1 MRAPHRRDAHEVL
14 DDSISAVFS
23 RAPGPSLQ
31 SWRWRNQC
39 SAQLTSNEFR
49 CARYFVIGFL
59 CLYFEAHVYRTCVS
73 HTCGCVYICLPSWA
87 SAHPFWPFRRREG
100 LPYRYFY
107 LKLYIWRLQTSS
119 TQESKAYALETLF
132 NTPRSH
138 RTSDVLNV
146 IRHPR
151 GFLCAWS
158 LVPGLS
164 AFLSCYKSRASF
176 FRAYR
181 IN

>member
-73 HTCGCVYICLPSWA
+73 HTCGCVYVCLPSWA

-132 NTPRSH
+132 YTPRSH
-138 RTSDVLNV
+138 RTQYTHVGRVINV
-146 IRHPR
+146 IHHPW
-151 GFLCAWS
+151 LVVS
-158 LVPGLS
+158 VPG
-164 AFLSCYKSRASF
+164 AWPCCFPIRAWL
-176 FRAYR
+176 
-181 IN
+181 